1 LTAPAPTG
9 GAAVWVNGSLEGRVV
24 TPLGGVTI
32 PAGSRSATFAIT
44 APDVTASQ
52 WVMIQASYGSGNS
65 GMHGAVL
72 RIDPDLPA
80 IPSILVMVMDSSN
93 VIGGQPMRGLV
104 GLTTPAP
111 AGGTTISLSSDNPA
125 VRVPAS
131 VTIAAGNSA
140 TTFVA
145 STSAVVN
152 PASANITAS
161 AGAGSKSAFLG
172 LQPDPNAAGVL
183 ASLTPNVGGVTG
195 GATLQVSLT
204 LSAAA
209 PAGGAV
215 VTLSSSNPAA
225 ARVPA
230 SVTVP
235 AGQGFA
241 TFTVTTS
248 AVAADTSVTITG
260 TYGVSQTAT
269 ITVLAAPGGGTA
281 PAVDIALSGVPA
293 TVRRG
298 QTFTATATVTNSG
311 TASASGYSVVL
322 SVSPA
327 NAVKLQTSATQS
339 VASIAA
345 PGSRTV
351 SWQIRGDKAEG
362 AAVTMTLRDASG
374 ATIRTVSRA
383 FTVTN

>member
-1 LTAPAPTG
+1 
-9 GAAVWVNGSLEGRVV
+9 
-24 TPLGGVTI
+24 
-32 PAGSRSATFAIT
+32 
-44 APDVTASQ
+44 
-52 WVMIQASYGSGNS
+52 
-65 GMHGAVL
+65 
-72 RIDPDLPA
+72 
-80 IPSILVMVMDSSN
+80 
-93 VIGGQPMRGLV
+93 
-104 GLTTPAP
+104 
-111 AGGTTISLSSDNPA
+111 
-125 VRVPAS
+125 
-131 VTIAAGNSA
+131 
-140 TTFVA
+140 
-145 STSAVVN
+145 
-152 PASANITAS
+152 
-161 AGAGSKSAFLG
+161 
-172 LQPDPNAAGVL
+172 
-183 ASLTPNVGGVTG
+183 
-195 GATLQVSLT
+195 VSLT

-241 TFTVTTS
+241 AFNVTTFS
-248 AVAADTSVTITG
+248 VAADTAVTITG

-281 PAVDIALSGVPA
+281 PAVDVALSGVPA

-311 TASASGYSVVL
+311 TAAASGYSVVL
-322 SVSPA
+322 SVSPSD
-327 NAVKLQTSATQS
+327 AVRLQTSATQS
-339 VASIAA
+339 VATIAA

-362 AAVTMTLRDASG
+362 ATVTIKLRDASG
-374 ATIRTVSRA
+374 ATIRTVSRT